1 VTSIPSA
8 HPARSWSVDPAYAGQ
23 LTKTRGLDLVLP
35 CLDEAGALPWV
46 LDRIP
51 AGVRAIVV
59 DNGSTDGSPDI
70 ARARGALVV
79 EATRRGYGAACHAG
93 LMAATADVVAFCDCD
108 ASLDPADAL
117 RLAASVFEGSADL
130 VVGRR
135 RAVARGAFPLPAR
148 VANVELARR
157 IRRRTGLPLHDLG
170 PLRVAR
176 RQELLALGLVDRR
189 SGYPLE
195 MLVRAADAGWRVR
208 ESDVDYHPRVGK
220 SKVTGTVRGS
230 WQAVRDMSAVLAR

>member
-1 VTSIPSA
+1 MTVDPSA
-8 HPARSWSVDPAYAGQ
+8 SVPV
-23 LTKTRGLDLVLP
+23 RLDIVLP

-51 AGVRAIVV
+51 AGARAIVV

-79 EATRRGYGAACHAG
+79 EASRRGYGAACHTG
-93 LMAATADVVAFCDCD
+93 LEAASADVVAFCDYNT
-108 ASLDPADAL
+108 SLNPADAL
-117 RLAASVFEGSADL
+117 RLAGSVFDGTADL

-148 VANVELARR
+148 VANLELARR

-170 PLRVAR
+170 PLRVGR
-176 RQELLALGLVDRR
+176 RRDLLALGLEDRR

-208 ESDVDYHPRVGK
+208 EDDVDYHPRVGR